1 MLLRQAILRKAP
13 FVGAFFF
20 VSVLIST
27 QAAHAESGCL
37 TQEYDEVATLEKVYD
52 GDTIKLTDG
61 RKVRIIAINAPE
73 MGHYQQPEQAYAEEA
88 RDALRDMFSPS
99 RVVKLK
105 FGKDKKDR
113 YKRVL
118 AHVFSENDQ
127 NVAAQLL
134 KRGLGFAVV
143 VPPNAW
149 KSDCYFSLENEA
161 RLAKRAI
168 WSHPNYLPKNPLKLS
183 ANETGFQVIEGRVT
197 GIGRGKK
204 TVWLDMGTKFAL
216 RVNRHHLRYFGAE
229 PILELEG
236 KRIRVRGWV
245 SFYNDKL
252 RMSLKHPSMIKV
264 LD

>member
-20 VSVLIST
+20 VSILIST
-27 QAAHAESGCL
+27 QAVYAGSGCL
-37 TQEYDEVATLEKVYD
+37 TQEYDEVATLDKVYD

-61 RKVRIIAINAPE
+61 RKVRIIAVNTPE
-73 MGHYQQPEQAYAEEA
+73 MGHLQHPEQVFAKEA
-88 RDALRDMFSPS
+88 RDTLSGFFTKS

-105 FGKDKKDR
+105 FGKDRQDR
-113 YKRVL
+113 YKRIL
-118 AHVFSENDQ
+118 AHVFTEDGQ
-127 NVAAQLL
+127 NVAAQLIR
-134 KRGLGFAVV
+134 RGLGFAIV

-149 KSDCYFSLENEA
+149 QSECYFSLENEA
-161 RLAKRAI
+161 RQAKRAI
-168 WSHPNYLPKNPLKLS
+168 WNHPNYLPKNPLKLS
-183 ANETGFQVIEGRVT
+183 EDETGFQVIEGRVT
-197 GIGRGKK
+197 NIGRGKK
-204 TVWLDMGTKFAL
+204 TVWLDMGTGFAL
-216 RVNRHHLRYFGAE
+216 RVNRQHLHFFEDR

-245 SFYNDKL
+245 AFYNDKL

>member
-1 MLLRQAILRKAP
+1 MLLRQAILKKAP

-27 QAAHAESGCL
+27 QAVYAGSGCP
-37 TQEYDEVATLEKVYD
+37 TQEYDEVATLAKVYD

-61 RKVRIIAINAPE
+61 RKVRIIAINTPE
-73 MGHYQQPEQAYAEEA
+73 MGHFQRPEQAYAEQA
-88 RDALRDMFSPS
+88 RDTLRDMFSQS

-118 AHVFSENDQ
+118 AHVFTDDGQ
-127 NVAAQLL
+127 NVAAQLIR
-134 KRGLGFAVV
+134 RGLGFAIV

-149 KSDCYFSLENEA
+149 QSECYFSLENEA

-168 WSHPNYLPKNPLKLS
+168 WNHPNYLPKNPLKLS
-183 ANETGFQVIEGRVT
+183 ADETGFQVIEGRVT
-197 GIGRGKK
+197 NIGRGKK
-204 TVWLDMGTKFAL
+204 TVWLDMGTGFAL
-216 RVNRHHLRYFGAE
+216 RVNRKHLHYFE
-229 PILELEG
+229 DRPILELKG
-236 KRIRVRGWV
+236 KKIRVRGWV